1 MDLLFGRKP
10 GPAHIPGDRI
20 LPLHFFEKSPL
31 VQGNNVAVSLV
42 FDDVLDPEKLRE
54 SLEGLVK
61 REGWQRLGGRL
72 RKNAAG
78 KIEWHIPAEFT
89 AERPAIAFAHVDHGM
104 PAASHSAASKIPQPS
119 TRPAVLGDPDNLAEL
134 AWEAGYQPGGISDY
148 LTSDRPVLGL
158 RVNSFTDKT
167 IVVLQWQHVAFD
179 ALGMQYVVEGWS
191 SMLWGKTDQ
200 IPTPCG
206 VDTDPF
212 DALAKG
218 SRPITEQHILSD
230 KRVGMS
236 GLLQWG
242 LGYGVDML
250 LRAKENRMVCIP
262 ETYWRVQFDKALE
275 ELRAEAIAKGDDVSK
290 VFLTEND
297 ILTAW
302 TIRCIVSSME
312 MNSDRTV
319 TASIAMSLRKAFE
332 GDLIPP
338 SAEHPYVGNAY
349 GWANVLVKAGD
360 VSSKPLSWLAR
371 QVRRAINEQG
381 TRAQHEAYHEMVRTS
396 YSGLPV
402 IVFGDGTMAQ
412 IVFSNWSKAGLF
424 DLDFAPAR
432 KTPKGDVPCRPSYV
446 QVNHGPIKPADG
458 WFIFGKDDKGNY
470 WSSAC
475 RVKGQ
480 WAKFQAQIDE
490 DLKDA

>member
-1 MDLLFGRKP
+1 M
-10 GPAHIPGDRI
+10 
-20 LPLHFFEKSPL
+20 
-31 VQGNNVAVSLV
+31 AVSLV
-42 FDDVLDPEKLRE
+42 FDDVLDPEKLRG

-72 RKNAAG
+72 RKNVRTAAPDEFLAVG

-104 PAASHSAASKIPQPS
+104 PAASHPAASKIPQPS
-119 TRPAVLGDPDNLAEL
+119 SKPAVLGDPDDLADL
-134 AWEAGYQPGGISDY
+134 AWETSYRPGGISDY

-167 IVVLQWQHVAFD
+167 LVVLQWQHVAFD

-191 SMLWGKTDQ
+191 SMLWGKADA
-200 IPTPCG
+200 IPTPSG
-206 VDTDPF
+206 FDTDPF
-212 DALAKG
+212 DALAQG
-218 SRPITEQHILSD
+218 SRPVTEQHVLAD
-230 KRVGMS
+230 RRVGLGGM
-236 GLLQWG
+236 LQWG

-250 LRAKENRMVCIP
+250 VRAKENRMVCVP
-262 ETYWRVQFDKALE
+262 ETYWRMQFDKALE
-275 ELRAEAIAKGDDVSK
+275 ELRAEAIEKGEDIAK

-302 TIRCIVSSME
+302 IIRCIVASMD
-312 MNSDRTV
+312 MSSDRTV
-319 TASIAMSLRKAFE
+319 AASIAMSLRKAFE

-349 GWANVLVKAGD
+349 GWANVLIKAGD
-360 VSSKPLSWLAR
+360 IFSKPLSWLAC

-381 TRAQHEAYHEMVRTS
+381 TKAQHEAYHNMVRTS

-402 IVFGDGTMAQ
+402 IIFGDGTMAQ
-412 IVFSNWSKAGLF
+412 IGFSNWSKAGLF
-424 DLDFAPAR
+424 NLDFAPAR
-432 KTPKGDVPCRPSYV
+432 KVSKGDVPCRPSYV
-446 QVNHGPIKPADG
+446 QENHGPIKPADG

-470 WSSAC
+470 WSSSYK
-475 RVKGQ
+475 VKGQ
-480 WAKFQAQIDE
+480 WAKFQEQLDNNF
-490 DLKDA
+490 KDA